1 MMLCVPVVRTIKKGG
16 ALPMRKGIICQ
27 KTASAH
33 VNIHSLLSPIYMGG
47 SLTRKKTSM
56 IMKSFSKNTAK

>member
-16 ALPMRKGIICQ
+16 ALSMRKGIICQ

-33 VNIHSLLSPIYMGG
+33 VNTHSLLSPIYMGG
-47 SLTRKKTSM
+47 SLT
-56 IMKSFSKNTAK
+56 